1 MNHPRILVTHPLF
14 PAVREL
20 LNHHCEAEYWKEPQP
35 MPRAELL
42 ARVTDKEGLVCLL
55 NDKVNDELLEHAPRL
70 KIAATV
76 SVGYDNID
84 VPACTRSK
92 VFATNTPRVLDDTT
106 ADLAWALLMAV
117 ARRVVEGDTM
127 IRSGNWTGWEIDQ
140 FMGTDVWGKTLGI
153 IGFGRIGQEMA
164 RRASG
169 FKMKI
174 IYHNRNRA
182 SEEVEKEFQ
191 AKYVD
196 LDTLLRESDFISLH
210 VPLTPETRHMINRE
224 ALGKMK
230 PTAYLINTAR
240 GPVVDEPALAEV
252 LAHKKIAGAGLDVFE
267 REPHVFPG
275 LPPLSSVVLTPHVGS
290 GSVETRTNMGL
301 RAAKNVVAY
310 FEGQLPPDA
319 LNPELFG
326 VR

>member
-1 MNHPRILVTHPLF
+1 MPRG
-14 PAVREL
+14 EL
-20 LNHHCEAEYWKEPQP
+20 L
-35 MPRAELL
+35 L
-42 ARVTDKEGLVCLL
+42 RVADKEGLVCLL
-55 NDKVNDELLEHAPRL
+55 TDKVNDELLDKSPKL

-84 VPACTRSK
+84 VPACTRHK

-106 ADLAWALLMAV
+106 ADLAWALMMAV

-127 IRSGNWTGWEIDQ
+127 IRTEKWTGWEIDQ
-140 FMGTDVWGKTLGI
+140 FMGSDVWGKTLGI

-174 IYHNRNRA
+174 LYYNRNRVN
-182 SEEVEKEFQ
+182 EDVEKEFH
-191 AKYVD
+191 ATYAD
-196 LDTLLRESDFISLH
+196 LETVLRESDFVSLH
-210 VPLTPETRHMINRE
+210 VPLTPETRHLINRD
-224 ALGKMK
+224 ALKKMK

-240 GPVVDEPALAEV
+240 GPVVDEPALAEI
-252 LAHKKIAGAGLDVFE
+252 LAERKIAGAGLDVFE

-275 LPPLSSVVLTPHVGS
+275 LLPLSNVVLTPHVGS

-301 RAAKNVVAY
+301 RAAKNVVAF
-310 FEGQLPPDA
+310 FEGQQPPDA

-326 VR
+326 VQ

>member
-1 MNHPRILVTHPLF
+1 MSRPRILVTHPLF

-20 LNHHCEAEYWKEPQP
+20 LNHHFEAEYWKEPQP
-35 MPRAELL
+35 MPREELL
-42 ARVTDKEGLVCLL
+42 ARVADKEGLVCLL
-55 NDKVNDELLEHAPRL
+55 TDKINDELLDKAPKL

-84 VPACTRSK
+84 VPACTRHK

-127 IRSGNWTGWEIDQ
+127 IRTGKWTGWEIDQ
-140 FMGTDVWGKTLGI
+140 FMGSDVWGKTLGI

-174 IYHNRNRA
+174 LYHNRNRVP
-182 SEEVEKEFQ
+182 EEVEKEFV
-191 AKYVD
+191 AAYVD
-196 LDTLLRESDFISLH
+196 LDTLLRESDFVSVH
-210 VPLTPETRHMINRE
+210 APLTPETRHLINRG
-224 ALGKMK
+224 ALEKMK

-240 GPVVDEPALAEV
+240 GPVVDEPALAEI
-252 LAHKKIAGAGLDVFE
+252 LAERKIAGAGLDVFE

-275 LPPLSSVVLTPHVGS
+275 LLPLSNVVLTPHVGS

-301 RAAKNVVAY
+301 RAAKNVVAF
-310 FEGQLPPDA
+310 FEGEKPADA

-326 VR
+326 AR

>member
-1 MNHPRILVTHPLF
+1 
-14 PAVREL
+14 
-20 LNHHCEAEYWKEPQP
+20 

-42 ARVTDKEGLVCLL
+42 ARVADKEGLVCLL
-55 NDKVNDELLEHAPRL
+55 NDKVNDELLERAPKL

-84 VPACTRSK
+84 VPACTRHK

-127 IRSGNWTGWEIDQ
+127 IRTGNWTGWEIDQ

-174 IYHNRNRA
+174 LYHNRNRVP
-182 SEEVEKEFQ
+182 EEVEQEFN
-191 AKYVD
+191 ATYVD
-196 LDTLLRESDFISLH
+196 LDTLLRESDFVSLH
-210 VPLTPETRHMINRE
+210 TPLTHETRHLINRE
-224 ALGKMK
+224 ALEKMK
-230 PTAYLINTAR
+230 TAAYLINTAR
-240 GPVVDEPALAEV
+240 GPVVDEPALAEA
-252 LAHKKIAGAGLDVFE
+252 LEQRKIAGAGIDVFE

-275 LPPLSSVVLTPHVGS
+275 LLPLNNVVLTPHVGS

-310 FEGQLPPDA
+310 FEGQMPPDA

-326 VR
+326 AR